1 MNTLEKRLG
10 IALLASLVVN
20 AFLLGS
26 IATHFARRHH
36 LEAQHHHTLRARGG
50 PPDFGPSSGHPRE
63 RWGKR
68 GPAEAKLLRDVVD
81 ALGGPRDP
89 RVEGVLER
97 SRGQRMAHQRRMEEA
112 QDAVIAALA
121 AEPYDETRLRTRL
134 AELRSA
140 AEVGQKEAQEGLVLL
155 AGELRPEERRTLRS
169 SSPGQPKP

>member
-1 MNTLEKRLG
+1 MNALEKRLG
-10 IALLASLVVN
+10 IALLVSLVAN

-36 LEAQHHHTLRARGG
+36 LQAQHHHALRARGG
-50 PPDFGPSSGHPRE
+50 PPDFGPPGHLRE

-89 RVEGVLER
+89 RVEGVLAHG
-97 SRGQRMAHQRRMEEA
+97 RGQRMAHQRRMTEA
-112 QDAVIAALA
+112 QDAVVAALA
-121 AEPYDETRLRTRL
+121 AEPYDETRLRSRL

-140 AEVGQKEAQEGLVLL
+140 AEVGQQEAQEGLVLL
-155 AGELRPEERRTLRS
+155 AGQLSPEERRTLRS
-169 SSPGQPKP
+169 GPPEQPKP